1 MINFHMKYISAT
13 ASPGPSPN
21 NNWCSGSGRSVTV
34 SLAGAGAAAGS
45 DGVHQFPAQ
54 HQDGDGGHGRVAGSG
69 RHHPAPLRQEGDSES
84 LYAMGGGH

>member
-34 SLAGAGAAAGS
+34 SLAGAAAGS

-54 HQDGDGGHGRVAGSG
+54 HQDGDGGHGRVASGG